1 MKAFFNQLFDYNF
14 HYNKKLIETC
24 RDLKTVPEEV
34 IRLFSHILNAH
45 HIWNARMQGVA
56 SENEVW
62 QVHEI
67 ADWDELHYENQRNSF
82 GIITNEEN
90 FEKRID
96 YESSEGQRYSN
107 TLQDILF
114 HIINHSTHHRAQI
127 AAIFRSNNLEP
138 IPMDYIIYKR

>member
-24 RDLKTVPEEV
+24 LEMKTVPEEV
-34 IRLFSHILNAH
+34 VRLFSHVLNAH
-45 HIWNARMQGVA
+45 HIWNARMLGIPPEIQ
-56 SENEVW
+56 VW
-62 QVHEI
+62 QIHET
-67 ADWDELHYENQRNSF
+67 ADWGELHYENQRNSF
-82 GIITNEEN
+82 GNITNAGN

-127 AAIFRSNNLEP
+127 SAIFRSNNLEP